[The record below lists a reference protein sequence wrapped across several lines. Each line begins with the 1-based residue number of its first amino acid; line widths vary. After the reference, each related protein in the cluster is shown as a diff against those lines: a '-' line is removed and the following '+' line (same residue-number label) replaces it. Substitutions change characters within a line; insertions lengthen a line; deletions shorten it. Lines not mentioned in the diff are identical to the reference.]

1 MKNFKYSLENVLKY
15 RKDKEETLKQEYS
28 NVERNYLIEKEK
40 LEELERKLDSA
51 VNSNA
56 KNTSREVT
64 YRKNVYNYIQF
75 LREKIVL
82 QRELTLNYKDELEQ
96 KRSELVSA
104 QKERKTI
111 EKLKEK
117 AYTKYKVELNR
128 QEQKLNDE
136 LAMFSYLRNS

>member
-15 RKDKEETLKQEYS
+15 RKDKEETIKQEFS
-28 NVERNYLIEKEK
+28 DIQRKYLIEKENLK
-40 LEELERKLDSA
+40 ELERKLESA
-51 VNSNA
+51 VNTKV
-56 KNTSREVT
+56 KNTSREVN

-75 LREKIVL
+75 LREKIIL
-82 QRELTLNYKDELEQ
+82 QKELTLNYKDELEE
-96 KRSELVSA
+96 KRKELIFA

-117 AYTKYKVELNR
+117 AYEKYKVEITR
-128 QEQKLNDE
+128 KEQKFNDE